1 MKSLEFYQSTITNLK
16 QLPMSAGNIDVLFSA
31 RDFKAKILDLI
42 ASSSKRI
49 YLSALY
55 LQDDDAG
62 REILDALYQARVNN
76 PGLVIKVFV
85 DFHRAQRGLIGQK
98 EHGGNA
104 DLYKAMRKKL
114 GDKVTILGVP
124 VKGKEV
130 LGVLHLKGF
139 IFDDN
144 VLYSGASINDIYLHQ
159 ADKYRC
165 DRYHVLYNPAL
176 ADSMTAYLED
186 YFVSQTAVTRLDDD
200 TIPSS
205 KALKQDI
212 RQFKQTLRS
221 AQYHYINTTPE
232 SNEVGVTPIS
242 GFGRHGNKLNQ
253 TITNL
258 LRAVESE
265 ITIFTP
271 YFNLPLS
278 ISKDIKRLLKRNVK
292 VTLVIG
298 DKTANDFYIPPSEP
312 FKVISALPYIY
323 ETYLYKFVKNCQPFI
338 DQGLL
343 NVRLWNDEGNSFH
356 LKGLCCDY
364 KYHLL
369 TGNNLNPRAWGL
381 DLENGI
387 LIHDTKQLLKDTL
400 QAEQEHVLKNTR
412 RIKHLSDLES
422 MADYPAPVQKFMR
435 RIKTTRLDM
444 LLKRIL

>member
-16 QLPMSAGNIDVLFSA
+16 QLPLSVGHLDVLFSA

-55 LQDDDAG
+55 LEDDEAG
-62 REILDALYQARVNN
+62 REMLDALYQARRRHSD
-76 PGLVIKVFV
+76 LVVKVFV

-98 EHGGNA
+98 DQGGNA
-104 DLYKAMRKKL
+104 TLYKEMRKKL
-114 GDKVTILGVP
+114 GDKIEILGVP
-124 VKGKEV
+124 VKAKEV

-139 IFDDN
+139 VFDDT

-159 ADKYRC
+159 AEKYRC
-165 DRYHVLYNPAL
+165 DRYHVLYNPSL
-176 ADSMTAYLED
+176 ADTMVAYLED
-186 YFVSQTAVTRLDDD
+186 NFVSQNAVTRLDDD

-212 RQFKQTLRS
+212 RQFKQTLHS
-221 AQYHYINTTPE
+221 AQYRYIHKTPE
-232 SNEVGVTPIS
+232 NNEIGLTPIS

-253 TITNL
+253 TITHL
-258 LRAVESE
+258 LRAVENE
-265 ITIFTP
+265 VTIYTP
-271 YFNLPLS
+271 YFNLPIS
-278 ISKDIKRLLKRNVK
+278 IAKDIKRLLKRNVK

-298 DKTANDFYIPPSEP
+298 EKTANDFYIPPTEP
-312 FKVISALPYIY
+312 FKIISALPYIY
-323 ETYLYKFVKNCQPFI
+323 ETFLYKFVKTCQPFI
-338 DQGLL
+338 DKGLL
-343 NVRLWNDEGNSFH
+343 NVQLWKEGAHSFH
-356 LKGLCCDY
+356 LKGISCDF

-387 LIHDTKQLLKDTL
+387 LLHDKNQLLKDIM
-400 QAEQEHVLKNTR
+400 QSEQELIMSNTR
-412 RIKHLSDLES
+412 RIKQLSDLES
-422 MADYPAPVQKFMR
+422 MADYPLPVQKFMR
-435 RIKTTRLDM
+435 RIKTTRLDV